1 MSSTIGGTLRKISRI
16 TRIIAV
22 PALFCFILSFSSPG
36 VVSGEPPRH
45 RWKAEGEDSCL
56 TLDELYLD
64 DKQKAAVMEIS
75 GPCRDQLLRIRA
87 ELIGKHMELRRM
99 LRDPAVTEEVIEET
113 WKEADNLNASM
124 RRELKRYT
132 LGIRRILTPEQIK
145 DWCALVE
152 IHPRRGRR

>member
-1 MSSTIGGTLRKISRI
+1 MK
-16 TRIIAV
+16 IIAV
-22 PALFCFILSFSSPG
+22 PALFCFILSFSLPG

-45 RWKAEGEDSCL
+45 RWKPEGDDSCL

-64 DKQKAAVMEIS
+64 DKQKAVVMEIS

-99 LRDPAVTEEVIEET
+99 IRDPSVTEEEIEKT
-113 WKEADNLNASM
+113 WNEADNLNTSM

-132 LGIRRILTPEQIK
+132 LGIRRILTPKQIR